1 MQGALAHHYPKMV
14 RKRTLHSD
22 SAGSARK
29 EYAMVVSI
37 RTLHLPNPAC
47 D

>member
-1 MQGALAHHYPKMV
+1 MSKCRV
-14 RKRTLHSD
+14 RLRTLHSD
-22 SAGSARK
+22 LAGSARK
-29 EYAMVVSI
+29 EYAMVVNE